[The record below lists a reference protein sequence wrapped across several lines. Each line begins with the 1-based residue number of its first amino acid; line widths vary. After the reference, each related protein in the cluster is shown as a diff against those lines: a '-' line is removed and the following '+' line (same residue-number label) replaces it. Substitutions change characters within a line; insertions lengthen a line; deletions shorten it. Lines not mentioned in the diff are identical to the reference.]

1 MLGVEL
7 SARGVDADDF
17 TLSSLD
23 KVCELEGDRL
33 TEGSMLLSLVMDFK
47 VCSVRYAGGFGGGI
61 GLDESLTSGSF
72 LASESLDV
80 LYRGL
85 GPFSNEKAWLLAP
98 QASPAAFQAA
108 GRVPLWLLDALLL
121 DDFLESFGRRVV
133 SITFRLSGLDPRDV
147 DFASGVLGPDNVG
160 EGDAGFCEAG
170 EGSPLCD
177 LCNCGC
183 NPDLDDAVDLAGR
196 DDGFDRSR

>member
-1 MLGVEL
+1 M
-7 SARGVDADDF
+7 
-17 TLSSLD
+17 
-23 KVCELEGDRL
+23 
-33 TEGSMLLSLVMDFK
+33 
-47 VCSVRYAGGFGGGI
+47 
-61 GLDESLTSGSF
+61 
-72 LASESLDV
+72 

-85 GPFSNEKAWLLAP
+85 CPFSDEKAWLLAP

-108 GRVPLWLLDALLL
+108 GRVPFWLLEALLL
-121 DDFLESFGRRVV
+121 EDFLEESFGRRVV

-170 EGSPLCD
+170 EDGEGSPLCD

-183 NPDLDDAVDLAGR
+183 NPDLDDSVDLAER
-196 DDGFDRSR
+196 NDGFDRSK